1 MKCEQNTS
9 SEIYVMWTKYII
21 WNICNVN
28 KIYHLKYM
36 KCEQNISSKIYEM
49 WTKYII

>member
-1 MKCEQNTS
+1 MKCEQNIS
-9 SEIYVMWTKYII
+9 SKIYD
-21 WNICNVN
+21 NVN

-49 WTKYII
+49 WTKCII